1 MPGRGGRRFNI
12 ARASRGAEEALW
24 NGNACGRRRRRW
36 QTPSERERKGCVWFG
51 GRVRTGGVSASPF
64 HIHLGSGCD
73 DDEGLLGRGLCLA
86 RWMGRDCAWDVVGSR
101 SCPVQVRLGSHF
113 SATQLAAAVTG
124 TRDGKVSPLASH
136 SRTRRPGSPLSPPQR
151 VRCGRFVL
159 GGGSLAVACPLHSCQ
174 VAEWRPTFCCA
185 PPHCFYLGASCFGF
199 GAVESKPSP
208 S

>member
-136 SRTRRPGSPLSPPQR
+136 SRTRRPGSPLPTATRPMR
-151 VRCGRFVL
+151 AVRPRRRQPYRCL
-159 GGGSLAVACPLHSCQ
+159 SLAQLPGCRVATNVLLRTTPLLLS
-174 VAEWRPTFCCA
+174 
-185 PPHCFYLGASCFGF
+185 GS
-199 GAVESKPSP
+199 
-208 S
+208 